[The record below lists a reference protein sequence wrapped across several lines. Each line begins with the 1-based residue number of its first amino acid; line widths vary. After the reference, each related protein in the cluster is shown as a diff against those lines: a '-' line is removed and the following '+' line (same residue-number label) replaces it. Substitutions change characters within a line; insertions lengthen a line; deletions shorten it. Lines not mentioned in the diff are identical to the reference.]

1 MAAGIALLT
10 GSRGFTG
17 HYVAR
22 ALKDAGYEV
31 RELRLADKPVDLLDR
46 EALRAVVGEVAPDVV
61 VHLAAISFV
70 AHDDVDAIYRTN
82 IVGTRNLLQAL
93 ASGNAS
99 PRHVVLASS
108 ANIYGNAGGSIPE
121 STPPAP
127 QNDYAVSK
135 LAMEHMARTWQAHL
149 PISIVRPFNYTGVGQ
164 SERFLIP
171 KIVSHFRA
179 RERVIEL
186 GNIDVWR
193 DFSDVRDIAR
203 AYVRLVEDAPGAE
216 AINFCSGREISLR
229 DVLAMMQELAG
240 YPIEVRVRQDLVR
253 ANEVVRLRGDTTRM
267 DAVLGEWERLPFEAT
282 LRWMYE
288 AAPSI
293 GSAPSSAG

>member
-1 MAAGIALLT
+1 MAGGIALLT
-10 GSRGFTG
+10 GARGFTG
-17 HYVAR
+17 RYVAR
-22 ALKDAGYEV
+22 ALEEAGYEV
-31 RELRLADKPVDLLDR
+31 RELRIADRPVDLLDR
-46 EALRAVVGEVAPDVV
+46 EAVLAAVAQAAPDVV
-61 VHLAAISFV
+61 VHLAAIAFV

-93 ASGNAS
+93 AAGEAP

-108 ANIYGNAGGSIPE
+108 ANVYGDASGSIAE

-135 LAMEHMARTWQAHL
+135 LAMEHMARTWRARL
-149 PISIVRPFNYTGVGQ
+149 PISVVRPFNYTGVGQ

-179 RERVIEL
+179 CEPVIEL

-203 AYVRLVEDAPGAE
+203 AYVSLLGAGPS
-216 AINFCSGREISLR
+216 ADPINFCSGRETSLR
-229 DVLAMMQELAG
+229 EVLAMMRELAG
-240 YPIEVRVRQDLVR
+240 YAIEVRVRQDLVR
-253 ANEVVRLRGDTTRM
+253 ANEVVRLRGDTAHM
-267 DAVLGEWERLPFEAT
+267 DAVLGRWARMPFEAT

-288 AAPSI
+288 APLLASTAPASV
-293 GSAPSSAG
+293 G